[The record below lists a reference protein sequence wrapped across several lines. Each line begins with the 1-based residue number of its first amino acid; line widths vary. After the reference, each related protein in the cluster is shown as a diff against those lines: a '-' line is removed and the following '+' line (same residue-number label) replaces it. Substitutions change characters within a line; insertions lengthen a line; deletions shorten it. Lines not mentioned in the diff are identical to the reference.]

1 MPVGIDCNPIAGVPG
16 IVPNNTHYEGQ
27 LVISTPF
34 HCQKLSCIGDQ
45 VLVALI
51 IAFMTKY

>member
-1 MPVGIDCNPIAGVPG
+1 MGIDCNLIASVPG

-34 HCQKLSCIGDQ
+34 HCQKLSCIGDK